1 MKTEFELTLFDNTK
15 NRKKLECMNT
25 LEVIF
30 DDEDNKLPEDYYWF
44 ADELPLGAKIRVTF
58 EVIGE

>member
-1 MKTEFELTLFDNTK
+1 MKTQFDLTFFDNEK
-15 NRKKLECMNT
+15 NIRKSKCMSPLEIM
-25 LEVIF
+25 F

-44 ADELPLGAKIRVTF
+44 ADELPLGAKIRVTL